1 MYKRQGY
8 HNAEAS
14 AACLAFVLAIQ
25 KAGSTDANKVRD
37 ALAALDAP
45 SFFAQLKFLSLI
57 HI

>member
-1 MYKRQGY
+1 MCIRDRGY

-37 ALAALDAP
+37 ALAAL
-45 SFFAQLKFLSLI
+45 SLI